1 MTENKSKKKFL
12 CIQGDSRW
20 WEIHWSNSKCN
31 ELQVRS
37 RTQTSCP
44 GQCIVVLGKI
54 YHLLTSSASP
64 AKSINAYQQIN
75 KKAWWNTRG
84 RGGNLAMDWLPIQGK
99 AVLLLG
105 PSCLGNQNKLQLGR
119 PLGLSTDLTYQKS
132 LSEVRYPFCC
142 FSNNILNILTLQL
155 FFNKL
160 CSPKCVF
167 LN

>member
-1 MTENKSKKKFL
+1 MYTNKLTRKP
-12 CIQGDSRW
+12 G
-20 WEIHWSNSKCN
+20 EI
-31 ELQVRS
+31 
-37 RTQTSCP
+37 
-44 GQCIVVLGKI
+44 LG
-54 YHLLTSSASP
+54 
-64 AKSINAYQQIN
+64 
-75 KKAWWNTRG
+75 G
-84 RGGNLAMDWLPIQGK
+84 EGGNLAMDWLPIQGK

-105 PSCLGNQNKLQLGR
+105 PSCLGNQNKLQLGM